1 MKSKLS
7 TKNLKNYATQLLT
20 NKAIYAAAIAML
32 ATNVD
37 AQKKPLDLTVFDEWQ
52 SIGMKELSNNGA
64 WVAYQ
69 VNAQESD
76 NTLNFFG
83 LKTDKSLNFP
93 RGEQSVFTAD
103 SKFAVFKIRPFYKD
117 LKLVRIK
124 KKKENEI
131 AKDSIGI
138 LNLSTNKVEKLAN
151 IKSFKTPKKGGSFL
165 AYLLEKEEL
174 KKEKKEDKA
183 DSTKTKEKAVKP
195 AASKDKKNAPLEL
208 VLRNLISGQKKSF
221 KNVMNYEFSENGKQL
236 IFSTKQEKKDSL
248 DKTKY
253 GVFLVNTATF
263 VEKQLV
269 DTIGEFKQFV
279 FDENATKVAFVGTT
293 DDEKKTSKTYNLYY
307 TAIPN
312 KQEIKKVEL
321 TGLKK
326 DWQVS
331 ENRQPKFSK
340 NSNLLYLGIAPKL
353 AEKDTTLI
361 AEDHAKVDVWSYKD
375 DFIQPQQLKNLER
388 EQKRAYL
395 AVIDLLNPSK
405 VNQLADLDLNRVD
418 MIAEGNS
425 EFALGV
431 SDNLYRSS
439 MSWDTTGRKDYYIIN
454 TKTGQR
460 ELLAKALIGNVEISP
475 NGKFAVYYNGETG
488 LWTSYNLFTKETKV
502 LNKKLKVKFYDEEN
516 DSPTVAREYGIAYF
530 TDNDDTVLIK
540 DRYDIWEFDLAGDH
554 RPENM
559 TNGFGRKNNI
569 TFDINKLNEDVKT
582 VNRNQSIFLGAFN
595 NANKQSG
602 VYQTIIEKAK
612 NPEQVVM
619 SDTWGAQNM
628 TKALNSNELIYTK
641 ESFQNSPDIYVSTN
655 FKDEKKISS
664 TNPQQKNYTW
674 GKGELVN
681 WKTYSG
687 KDATGVVYKPD
698 NFDPNKKYPVIVYFY
713 EKLSDNLNRYQAP
726 APTPSR
732 INHTYFVS
740 NDYIVFTPDIS
751 YTIGHPGKSAE
762 DYINSGVEALKKNT
776 WVNGKKIAI
785 QGQSW
790 GGYQVAHLITATN
803 MYAAA
808 WTGAPVVNMTSA
820 YGGIR
825 WGTGMSRQFQYEQ
838 TQSRIGKTLWE
849 APELYIENSP
859 LFNMPKVQTPVVIM
873 HNDEDGAVPWYQG
886 IEMFMALKRLEKPV
900 WMLNYNGDDHN
911 LLKRA
916 NKNDIQQRQ
925 VQFFDHYLKDK
936 PAPKWMTE
944 GVPAIKKGIDWGF
957 DYNEP
962 TK

>member
-7 TKNLKNYATQLLT
+7 TKILRNYATQLMT
-20 NKAIYAAAIAML
+20 KKAMYAAAIALL

-52 SIGMKELSNNGA
+52 SIGMKELSNNGS

-83 LKTDKSLNFP
+83 LKTDKNLSFH

-124 KKKENEI
+124 KKKEHEI

-138 LNLSTNKVEKLAN
+138 LNLATNQVEKLPN

-165 AYLLEKEEL
+165 AYLLEKEEAKND
-174 KKEKKEDKA
+174 KKDKS
-183 DSTKTKEKAVKP
+183 DSTKTKDKPSKP
-195 AASKDKKNAPLEL
+195 AGKDKKDTPLEL

-263 VEKQLV
+263 VQKQLV
-269 DTIGEFKQFV
+269 DTIGDFKQFA
-279 FDENATKVAFVGTT
+279 FDELANKVAFVGTS
-293 DDEKKTSKTYNLYY
+293 DEEKKENKTYYLYY
-307 TAIPN
+307 SATNNP
-312 KQEIKKVEL
+312 QQIKKSEL
-321 TGLKK
+321 LGLKK

-340 NSNLLYLGIAPKL
+340 DGNSLFIGLMPKL

-361 AEDHAKVDVWSYKD
+361 ADDYAKVDVWSYKD

-388 EQKRAYL
+388 EKKRSYL
-395 AVIDLLNPSK
+395 SVIDLSNPVK
-405 VNQLADLDLNRVD
+405 VTQLADLDMNQAEILN
-418 MIAEGNS
+418 EGNS
-425 EFALGV
+425 NFALGT
-431 SDNLYRSS
+431 SDNAYRLSS
-439 MSWDTTGRKDYYIIN
+439 NWDVTGRKDYYIIN

-460 ELLAKALIGNVEISP
+460 ELFAKALTGKVEMSP
-475 NGKFAVYYNGETG
+475 NGKFAVFYNAENG
-488 LWTSYNLFTKETKV
+488 LWSGYNIETKETKV

-516 DSPTVAREYGIAYF
+516 DSPTLAQEYGVAYF
-530 TDNDDTVLIK
+530 TDNDETVLIK
-540 DRYDIWEFDLAGDH
+540 DRYDIWEFDLAGNR

-559 TNGFGRKNNI
+559 TNGFGRKHNI
-569 TFDINKLNEDVKT
+569 TFDINQLNDDIKT
-582 VNRNQSIFLGAFN
+582 LNRDNLVYLGAFN
-595 NANKQSG
+595 NQNKQSG
-602 VYQTIIEKAK
+602 VYQTIISKAK
-612 NPEQVVM
+612 NPEEVVM
-619 SDTWGAQNM
+619 SNTWGAQKM
-628 TKALNSNELIYTK
+628 TKALNANEFIYTK
-641 ESFQNSPDIYVSTN
+641 ESFRNSPDVYVSTN
-655 FKDEKKISS
+655 FKDEKKISAI
-664 TNPQQKNYTW
+664 NPQQKDYLW
-674 GKGELVN
+674 GNGELVT

-687 KDATGVVYKPD
+687 KDATGVVYKPE
-698 NFDPNKKYPVIVYFY
+698 NFDPNKKYPMIVYFY

-776 WVNGKKIAI
+776 WVNGSKIAI

-859 LFNMPKVQTPVVIM
+859 LFNMPKVTTPVVIM

-886 IEMFMALKRLEKPV
+886 IEMFMALRRLGKPV

-911 LLKRA
+911 LIKRA

-944 GVPAIKKGIDWGF
+944 GVSAINKGIDWGF
-957 DYNEP
+957 ELESVND
-962 TK
+962 

>member
-7 TKNLKNYATQLLT
+7 TKILKNYATQLMT
-20 NKAIYAAAIAML
+20 KKAMYAAAIALL

-52 SIGMKELSNNGA
+52 SIGMKELSNNGS

-83 LKTDKSLNFP
+83 LKTDKNLSFH

-124 KKKENEI
+124 KKKEHEI

-138 LNLSTNKVEKLAN
+138 LNLATNQVEKLPN

-165 AYLLEKEEL
+165 AYLLEKEEAKND
-174 KKEKKEDKA
+174 KKDKS
-183 DSTKTKEKAVKP
+183 DSTKTKDKVAKP
-195 AASKDKKNAPLEL
+195 AGKDKKDTPLEL

-263 VEKQLV
+263 VQKQLV
-269 DTIGEFKQFV
+269 DTIGDFKQFA
-279 FDENATKVAFVGTT
+279 FDELANKVAFVGTS
-293 DDEKKTSKTYNLYY
+293 DEEKKENKTYYLYY
-307 TAIPN
+307 STTNNPQQIR
-312 KQEIKKVEL
+312 ISEL
-321 TGLKK
+321 LGLKK

-340 NSNLLYLGIAPKL
+340 DGNSLFIGLMPKL

-361 AEDHAKVDVWSYKD
+361 ADDHAKVDVWSYKD

-388 EQKRAYL
+388 EKKRSYL
-395 AVIDLLNPSK
+395 SVIDLSNPVK
-405 VNQLADLDLNRVD
+405 VTQLADLDMNQVEILN
-418 MIAEGNS
+418 EGNS
-425 EFALGV
+425 NFALGT
-431 SDNLYRSS
+431 SDNAYRLSLN
-439 MSWDTTGRKDYYIIN
+439 WDVTGRKDYYIIN
-454 TKTGQR
+454 TKTGER
-460 ELLAKALIGNVEISP
+460 ELFAKALAGKVEMSP
-475 NGKFAVYYNGETG
+475 NGKFAVFYNAENG
-488 LWTSYNLFTKETKV
+488 LWSSYNIETKETKV

-516 DSPTVAREYGIAYF
+516 DSPTLAQEYGVAYF
-530 TDNDDTVLIK
+530 TDNDETVLIK
-540 DRYDIWEFDLAGDH
+540 DRYDIWEFDLVGNR

-559 TNGFGRKNNI
+559 TNGFGRKHNI
-569 TFDINKLNEDVKT
+569 TFDINQLNDDIKT
-582 VNRNQSIFLGAFN
+582 LNRDNLVYLGAFN
-595 NANKQSG
+595 NQNKQSG
-602 VYQTIIEKAK
+602 VYQTIISKAK
-612 NPEQVVM
+612 NPEEVVM
-619 SDTWGAQNM
+619 SNTWGAQKM
-628 TKALNSNELIYTK
+628 TKALNANEFIYTK
-641 ESFQNSPDIYVSTN
+641 ESFRNSPDVYVSTN
-655 FKDEKKISS
+655 FKDEKKISAI
-664 TNPQQKNYTW
+664 NPQQKDYLW
-674 GKGELVN
+674 GNGELVT

-687 KDATGVVYKPD
+687 KDATGVVYKPE
-698 NFDPNKKYPVIVYFY
+698 NFDPNKKYPMIVYFY

-776 WVNGKKIAI
+776 WVNGSKIAI

-859 LFNMPKVQTPVVIM
+859 LFNMPKVTTPVVIM

-886 IEMFMALKRLEKPV
+886 IEMFMALRRLGKPV

-911 LLKRA
+911 LIKRA

-944 GVPAIKKGIDWGF
+944 GVPAINKGIDWGF
-957 DYNEP
+957 DLE
-962 TK
+962 K

>member
-7 TKNLKNYATQLLT
+7 TKILKNYATQLMT
-20 NKAIYAAAIAML
+20 KKAMYAAAIALL

-52 SIGMKELSNNGA
+52 SIGMKELSNNGS

-83 LKTDKSLNFP
+83 LKTDKNLSFH

-124 KKKENEI
+124 KKKEHEI

-138 LNLSTNKVEKLAN
+138 LNLATNQVEKLPN

-165 AYLLEKEEL
+165 AYLLEKEETKND
-174 KKEKKEDKA
+174 KKDKS
-183 DSTKTKEKAVKP
+183 DSTKTKDKPSKP
-195 AASKDKKNAPLEL
+195 AGKDKKDTPLEL

-263 VEKQLV
+263 VQKQLV
-269 DTIGEFKQFV
+269 DTIGDFKQFA
-279 FDENATKVAFVGTT
+279 FDELANKVAFVGTS
-293 DDEKKTSKTYNLYY
+293 DEEKKENKTYYLYY
-307 TAIPN
+307 STTNNPQQIR
-312 KQEIKKVEL
+312 ISEL
-321 TGLKK
+321 LGLKK

-340 NSNLLYLGIAPKL
+340 DGNSLFIGLMPKL

-361 AEDHAKVDVWSYKD
+361 ADDYAKVDIWSYKD

-388 EQKRAYL
+388 EKKRSYL
-395 AVIDLLNPSK
+395 SVIDLSNPLKVTQLTDFDMNQVEILN
-405 VNQLADLDLNRVD
+405 
-418 MIAEGNS
+418 EGNS
-425 EFALGV
+425 NFALGT
-431 SDNLYRSS
+431 SDNAYRLSLN
-439 MSWDTTGRKDYYIIN
+439 WDVTGRKDYYIIN
-454 TKTGQR
+454 TKTGER
-460 ELLAKALIGNVEISP
+460 ELFAKALAGKVEMSP
-475 NGKFAVYYNGETG
+475 NGKFAVFYNAENG
-488 LWTSYNLFTKETKV
+488 LWSSYNIETKETKV

-516 DSPTVAREYGIAYF
+516 DSPTLAQEYGVAYF
-530 TDNDDTVLIK
+530 TDNDETVLIK
-540 DRYDIWEFDLAGDH
+540 DRYDIWEFDLVGNR

-559 TNGFGRKNNI
+559 TNGFGRKHNI
-569 TFDINKLNEDVKT
+569 TFDINQLNDDIKT
-582 VNRNQSIFLGAFN
+582 INRDNLVYLGAFN
-595 NANKQSG
+595 NQNKQSG
-602 VYQTIIEKAK
+602 VYQTIISKAK
-612 NPEQVVM
+612 NPEEVVM
-619 SDTWGAQNM
+619 SNTWGTQKM
-628 TKALNSNELIYTK
+628 KKALNANEFIYTK
-641 ESFQNSPDIYVSTN
+641 ESFRNSPDVYVSTN
-655 FKDEKKISS
+655 FKDEKKISAI
-664 TNPQQKNYTW
+664 NPQQKDYLW
-674 GKGELVN
+674 GNGELVT

-687 KDATGVVYKPD
+687 KDATGVVYKPE
-698 NFDPNKKYPVIVYFY
+698 NFDPNKKYPMIVYFY

-776 WVNGKKIAI
+776 WVNGSKIAI

-859 LFNMPKVQTPVVIM
+859 LFNMPKVTTPVVIM

-886 IEMFMALKRLEKPV
+886 IEMFMALRRLGKPV

-911 LLKRA
+911 LIKRA

-944 GVPAIKKGIDWGF
+944 GVPAINKGIDWGF
-957 DYNEP
+957 DLE
-962 TK
+962 K

>member
-7 TKNLKNYATQLLT
+7 TKIFKNYATQLMT
-20 NKAIYAAAIAML
+20 KKAMYAAAIALL

-52 SIGMKELSNNGA
+52 SIGMKELSNNGS

-83 LKTDKSLNFP
+83 LKTDKNLSFH

-124 KKKENEI
+124 KKKEHEI

-138 LNLSTNKVEKLAN
+138 LNLATNQVEKLPN
-151 IKSFKTPKKGGSFL
+151 IKSFKTPKKGGSLL
-165 AYLLEKEEL
+165 AYLLEKEETKND
-174 KKEKKEDKA
+174 KKDKS
-183 DSTKTKEKAVKP
+183 DSTKTKDKVAKS
-195 AASKDKKNAPLEL
+195 AGKDKKDTPLEL
-208 VLRNLISGQKKSF
+208 VLRNLISGQRKSF

-263 VEKQLV
+263 VQKQLV
-269 DTIGEFKQFV
+269 DTIGDFKQFA
-279 FDENATKVAFVGTT
+279 FDELANKVAFVGTS
-293 DDEKKTSKTYNLYY
+293 DEEKKENKTYYLYY
-307 TAIPN
+307 STTNNPQQIR
-312 KQEIKKVEL
+312 KSEL
-321 TGLKK
+321 LGLKK

-340 NSNLLYLGIAPKL
+340 DGNSLFIGLMPKL

-361 AEDHAKVDVWSYKD
+361 ADDYAKVDIWSYKD

-388 EQKRAYL
+388 EKKRSYL
-395 AVIDLLNPSK
+395 SVIDLSNPLKVTQLTDFDMNQVEILN
-405 VNQLADLDLNRVD
+405 
-418 MIAEGNS
+418 EGNS
-425 EFALGV
+425 NFALGT
-431 SDNLYRSS
+431 SDNAYRLSS
-439 MSWDTTGRKDYYIIN
+439 NWDVTGRKDYYIIN

-460 ELLAKALIGNVEISP
+460 ELFAKSLAGKVEMSP
-475 NGKFAVYYNGETG
+475 NGKFAVFYNAENG
-488 LWTSYNLFTKETKV
+488 LWSSYNIETKETKV

-516 DSPTVAREYGIAYF
+516 DSPTLAQEYGVAYF
-530 TDNDDTVLIK
+530 TDNDETVLIK
-540 DRYDIWEFDLAGDH
+540 DRYDIWEFDLAGNR

-559 TNGFGRKNNI
+559 TNGFGRKHNI
-569 TFDINKLNEDVKT
+569 TFDINQLNDDIKT
-582 VNRNQSIFLGAFN
+582 INRDNLVYLGAFN
-595 NANKQSG
+595 NQNKQSG
-602 VYQTIIEKAK
+602 VYQTIISKAK
-612 NPEQVVM
+612 NPEEVVM
-619 SDTWGAQNM
+619 SNTWGIQKM
-628 TKALNSNELIYTK
+628 TKALNANEFIYTK
-641 ESFQNSPDIYVSTN
+641 ESFQNSPDVYVSTN
-655 FKDEKKISS
+655 FKDEKKISAI
-664 TNPQQKNYTW
+664 NPQQKDYFW
-674 GKGELVN
+674 GNGELVT

-687 KDATGVVYKPD
+687 KDATGVVYKPE
-698 NFDPNKKYPVIVYFY
+698 NFDPNKKYPMIVYFY

-776 WVNGKKIAI
+776 WVNGSKIAI

-859 LFNMPKVQTPVVIM
+859 LFNMPKVTTPVVIM

-886 IEMFMALKRLEKPV
+886 IEMFMALRRLGKPV

-911 LLKRA
+911 LIKRA

-944 GVPAIKKGIDWGF
+944 GVPAINKGIDWGF
-957 DYNEP
+957 DLE
-962 TK
+962 K

>member
-7 TKNLKNYATQLLT
+7 TKILKNYATQLMT
-20 NKAIYAAAIAML
+20 KKAMYAAAIALL

-52 SIGMKELSNNGA
+52 SIGMKELSNNGS

-83 LKTDKSLNFP
+83 LKTDKNLSFH

-124 KKKENEI
+124 KKKEHEI

-138 LNLSTNKVEKLAN
+138 LNLATNQVEKLPN

-165 AYLLEKEEL
+165 AYLLEKEEAKND
-174 KKEKKEDKA
+174 KKDKS
-183 DSTKTKEKAVKP
+183 DSTKTKDKPSKP
-195 AASKDKKNAPLEL
+195 AGKDKKDTPLEL

-263 VEKQLV
+263 VQKQLV
-269 DTIGEFKQFV
+269 DTIGDFKQFA
-279 FDENATKVAFVGTT
+279 FDELANKVAFVGTS
-293 DDEKKTSKTYNLYY
+293 DEEKKENKTYYLYY
-307 TAIPN
+307 SATNNP
-312 KQEIKKVEL
+312 QQIKKSEL
-321 TGLKK
+321 LGLKK

-340 NSNLLYLGIAPKL
+340 DGNSLFIGLMPKL

-361 AEDHAKVDVWSYKD
+361 ADDYAKVDVWSYKD

-388 EQKRAYL
+388 EKKRSYL
-395 AVIDLLNPSK
+395 SVIDLSNPVK
-405 VNQLADLDLNRVD
+405 VTQLADLDMNQAEILN
-418 MIAEGNS
+418 EGNS
-425 EFALGV
+425 NFALGT
-431 SDNLYRSS
+431 SDNAYRLSS
-439 MSWDTTGRKDYYIIN
+439 NWDVTGRKDYYIIN

-460 ELLAKALIGNVEISP
+460 ELFAKALAGKVEMSP
-475 NGKFAVYYNGETG
+475 NGKFAVFYNAENG
-488 LWTSYNLFTKETKV
+488 LWSSYNIETKETKV

-516 DSPTVAREYGIAYF
+516 DSPTLAQEYGVAYF
-530 TDNDDTVLIK
+530 TDNDETVLIK
-540 DRYDIWEFDLAGDH
+540 DRYDIWEFDLAGNR

-559 TNGFGRKNNI
+559 TNGFGRKHNI
-569 TFDINKLNEDVKT
+569 TFDINQLNDDIKT
-582 VNRNQSIFLGAFN
+582 LNRDNLVYLGAFN
-595 NANKQSG
+595 NQNKQSG
-602 VYQTIIEKAK
+602 VYQTIISKAK
-612 NPEQVVM
+612 NPEEVVM
-619 SDTWGAQNM
+619 SNTWGAQKM
-628 TKALNSNELIYTK
+628 TKALNANEFIYTK
-641 ESFQNSPDIYVSTN
+641 ESFRNSPDVYVSTN
-655 FKDEKKISS
+655 FKDEKKISAI
-664 TNPQQKNYTW
+664 NPQQKDYLW
-674 GKGELVN
+674 GNGELVT

-687 KDATGVVYKPD
+687 KDATGVVYKPE
-698 NFDPNKKYPVIVYFY
+698 NFDPNKKYPMIVYFY

-776 WVNGKKIAI
+776 WVNGSKIAI

-859 LFNMPKVQTPVVIM
+859 LFNMPKVTTPVVIM

-886 IEMFMALKRLEKPV
+886 IEMFMALRRLQKPV

-911 LLKRA
+911 LIKRA

-944 GVPAIKKGIDWGF
+944 GVPAISKGVDWGF
-957 DYNEP
+957 DLE
-962 TK
+962 K

>member
-7 TKNLKNYATQLLT
+7 TKILKNYATQLMT
-20 NKAIYAAAIAML
+20 KKAMYAAAIALL

-52 SIGMKELSNNGA
+52 SIGMKELSNNGS

-83 LKTDKSLNFP
+83 LKTDKNLSFH

-124 KKKENEI
+124 KKKEHEI

-138 LNLSTNKVEKLAN
+138 LNLATNQVEKLPN

-165 AYLLEKEEL
+165 AYLLEKEEAKND
-174 KKEKKEDKA
+174 KKDKS
-183 DSTKTKEKAVKP
+183 DSTKTKDKPSKP
-195 AASKDKKNAPLEL
+195 AGKDKKDTPLEL

-263 VEKQLV
+263 VQKQLV
-269 DTIGEFKQFV
+269 DTIGDFKQFA
-279 FDENATKVAFVGTT
+279 FDELANKVAFVGTS
-293 DDEKKTSKTYNLYY
+293 DEEKKENKTYYLYY
-307 TAIPN
+307 STTNNPQQIR
-312 KQEIKKVEL
+312 ISEL
-321 TGLKK
+321 LGLKK

-340 NSNLLYLGIAPKL
+340 DGNSLFIGLMPKL

-361 AEDHAKVDVWSYKD
+361 ADDHAKVDVWSYKD

-388 EQKRAYL
+388 EKKRSYL
-395 AVIDLLNPSK
+395 SVIDLSNPVK
-405 VNQLADLDLNRVD
+405 VTQLADLDMNQVEILN
-418 MIAEGNS
+418 EGNS
-425 EFALGV
+425 NFALGT
-431 SDNLYRSS
+431 SDNAYRLSLN
-439 MSWDTTGRKDYYIIN
+439 WDVTGRKDYYIIN
-454 TKTGQR
+454 TKTGER
-460 ELLAKALIGNVEISP
+460 ELFAKALAGKVEMSP
-475 NGKFAVYYNGETG
+475 NGKFAVFYNAENG
-488 LWTSYNLFTKETKV
+488 LWSSYNIETKETKV

-516 DSPTVAREYGIAYF
+516 DSPTLAQEYGVAYF
-530 TDNDDTVLIK
+530 TDNDETVLIK
-540 DRYDIWEFDLAGDH
+540 DRYDIWEFDLVGKR

-559 TNGFGRKNNI
+559 TNGFGRKHNI
-569 TFDINKLNEDVKT
+569 TFDINQLNDDIKT
-582 VNRNQSIFLGAFN
+582 INRDNLVYLGAFN
-595 NANKQSG
+595 NQNKQSG
-602 VYQTIIEKAK
+602 VYQTIISKAK
-612 NPEQVVM
+612 NPEEVVM
-619 SDTWGAQNM
+619 SNTWGTQKM
-628 TKALNSNELIYTK
+628 KKALNANEFIYTK
-641 ESFQNSPDIYVSTN
+641 ESFRNSPDVYVSTN
-655 FKDEKKISS
+655 FKDEKKISAI
-664 TNPQQKNYTW
+664 NPQQKDYLW
-674 GKGELVN
+674 GNGELVT

-687 KDATGVVYKPD
+687 KDATGVVYKPE
-698 NFDPNKKYPVIVYFY
+698 NFDPNKKYPMIVYFY

-776 WVNGKKIAI
+776 WVNGSKIAI

-859 LFNMPKVQTPVVIM
+859 LFNMPKVTTPVVIM

-886 IEMFMALKRLEKPV
+886 IEMFMALRRLGKPV

-911 LLKRA
+911 LIKRA

-944 GVPAIKKGIDWGF
+944 GVPAINKGIDWGF
-957 DYNEP
+957 DLE
-962 TK
+962 K

>member
-7 TKNLKNYATQLLT
+7 TKILKNYATQLMT
-20 NKAIYAAAIAML
+20 KKAMYAAAIALL

-52 SIGMKELSNNGA
+52 SIGMKELSNNGS

-76 NTLNFFG
+76 NTLTFFG
-83 LKTDKSLNFP
+83 LKTDKNLSFH

-124 KKKENEI
+124 KKKEYEI

-138 LNLSTNKVEKLAN
+138 LNLATNQVEKLPN

-165 AYLLEKEEL
+165 AYLLEKEEAKND
-174 KKEKKEDKA
+174 KKDKS
-183 DSTKTKEKAVKP
+183 DSTKTKDKVAKP
-195 AASKDKKNAPLEL
+195 AGKDKKDTPLEL

-263 VEKQLV
+263 AQKQLV
-269 DTIGEFKQFV
+269 DTIGDFKQFA
-279 FDENATKVAFVGTT
+279 FDELANKVAFVGTS
-293 DDEKKTSKTYNLYY
+293 DDEKKENKTYYLYY
-307 TAIPN
+307 SATNNP
-312 KQEIKKVEL
+312 QQIKKSEL
-321 TGLKK
+321 LGLKK

-340 NSNLLYLGIAPKL
+340 DGNSLFIGLMPKL

-361 AEDHAKVDVWSYKD
+361 ADDYAKVDVWSYKD

-388 EQKRAYL
+388 EKKRSYL
-395 AVIDLLNPSK
+395 SVIDLSNPVK
-405 VNQLADLDLNRVD
+405 VTQLADLDMNQVEILN
-418 MIAEGNS
+418 EGNS
-425 EFALGV
+425 NFALGT
-431 SDNLYRSS
+431 SDNAYRLSS
-439 MSWDTTGRKDYYIIN
+439 NWDVTGRKDYYIIN

-460 ELLAKALIGNVEISP
+460 ELFAKALTGKVEMSP
-475 NGKFAVYYNGETG
+475 NGKFAVFYNAENG
-488 LWTSYNLFTKETKV
+488 LWSGYNIETKETKV

-516 DSPTVAREYGIAYF
+516 DSPTLAQEYGVAYF
-530 TDNDDTVLIK
+530 TDNDETVLIK
-540 DRYDIWEFDLAGDH
+540 DRYDIWEFDLVGNR

-559 TNGFGRKNNI
+559 TNGFGRKHNI
-569 TFDINKLNEDVKT
+569 TFDINQLNDDIKT
-582 VNRNQSIFLGAFN
+582 LNRDNLVYLGAFN
-595 NANKQSG
+595 NQNKQSG
-602 VYQTIIEKAK
+602 VYQTIISKAK
-612 NPEQVVM
+612 NPEEVVM
-619 SDTWGAQNM
+619 SNTWGTQKM
-628 TKALNSNELIYTK
+628 TKALNANEFIYTK
-641 ESFQNSPDIYVSTN
+641 ESFQNSPDVYVSTN
-655 FKDEKKISS
+655 FKDEKKISAI
-664 TNPQQKNYTW
+664 NPQQKDYLW
-674 GKGELVN
+674 GNGELVT

-687 KDATGVVYKPD
+687 KDATGVVYKPE
-698 NFDPNKKYPVIVYFY
+698 NFDPNKKYPMIVYFY

-776 WVNGKKIAI
+776 WVNGSKIAI

-859 LFNMPKVQTPVVIM
+859 LFNMPKVKTPVVIM

-886 IEMFMALKRLEKPV
+886 IEMFMALRRLQKPV

-911 LLKRA
+911 LIKRA

-944 GVPAIKKGIDWGF
+944 GVPAINKGIDWGF
-957 DYNEP
+957 DLE
-962 TK
+962 K

>member
-1 MKSKLS
+1 
-7 TKNLKNYATQLLT
+7 
-20 NKAIYAAAIAML
+20 
-32 ATNVD
+32 
-37 AQKKPLDLTVFDEWQ
+37 
-52 SIGMKELSNNGA
+52 
-64 WVAYQ
+64 
-69 VNAQESD
+69 
-76 NTLNFFG
+76 
-83 LKTDKSLNFP
+83 
-93 RGEQSVFTAD
+93 
-103 SKFAVFKIRPFYKD
+103 
-117 LKLVRIK
+117 
-124 KKKENEI
+124 
-131 AKDSIGI
+131 
-138 LNLSTNKVEKLAN
+138 
-151 IKSFKTPKKGGSFL
+151 
-165 AYLLEKEEL
+165 
-174 KKEKKEDKA
+174 
-183 DSTKTKEKAVKP
+183 
-195 AASKDKKNAPLEL
+195 
-208 VLRNLISGQKKSF
+208 
-221 KNVMNYEFSENGKQL
+221 
-236 IFSTKQEKKDSL
+236 
-248 DKTKY
+248 
-253 GVFLVNTATF
+253 
-263 VEKQLV
+263 
-269 DTIGEFKQFV
+269 
-279 FDENATKVAFVGTT
+279 
-293 DDEKKTSKTYNLYY
+293 
-307 TAIPN
+307 
-312 KQEIKKVEL
+312 
-321 TGLKK
+321 
-326 DWQVS
+326 
-331 ENRQPKFSK
+331 
-340 NSNLLYLGIAPKL
+340 
-353 AEKDTTLI
+353 
-361 AEDHAKVDVWSYKD
+361 
-375 DFIQPQQLKNLER
+375 
-388 EQKRAYL
+388 
-395 AVIDLLNPSK
+395 
-405 VNQLADLDLNRVD
+405 
-418 MIAEGNS
+418 
-425 EFALGV
+425 
-431 SDNLYRSS
+431 
-439 MSWDTTGRKDYYIIN
+439 
-454 TKTGQR
+454 
-460 ELLAKALIGNVEISP
+460 
-475 NGKFAVYYNGETG
+475 
-488 LWTSYNLFTKETKV
+488 
-502 LNKKLKVKFYDEEN
+502 
-516 DSPTVAREYGIAYF
+516 
-530 TDNDDTVLIK
+530 
-540 DRYDIWEFDLAGDH
+540 
-554 RPENM
+554 M

-740 NDYIVFTPDIS
+740 NEYIVFTPDIS

>member
-1 MKSKLS
+1 M
-7 TKNLKNYATQLLT
+7 TK
-20 NKAIYAAAIAML
+20 KAMYAAAIALL

-52 SIGMKELSNNGA
+52 SIGMKELSNNGS

-83 LKTDKSLNFP
+83 LKTDKNLSFH

-124 KKKENEI
+124 KKKEHEI

-138 LNLSTNKVEKLAN
+138 LNLATNQVEKLPN
-151 IKSFKTPKKGGSFL
+151 IKSFKTPKKGGSLL
-165 AYLLEKEEL
+165 AYLLEKEEAKND
-174 KKEKKEDKA
+174 KKDKS
-183 DSTKTKEKAVKP
+183 DSTKKKDKVAKP
-195 AASKDKKNAPLEL
+195 AGKDKKDTPLEL

-253 GVFLVNTATF
+253 GVFLVNTTTF
-263 VEKQLV
+263 AQKQLV
-269 DTIGEFKQFV
+269 DTIGDFKQFA
-279 FDENATKVAFVGTT
+279 FDELANKVAFVGTS
-293 DDEKKTSKTYNLYY
+293 DEEKKENKTYYLYY
-307 TAIPN
+307 SATNNP
-312 KQEIKKVEL
+312 QQIKKSEL
-321 TGLKK
+321 LGLKK

-340 NSNLLYLGIAPKL
+340 DGNSLFIGLMPKL

-361 AEDHAKVDVWSYKD
+361 ADDYAKVDVWSYKD

-388 EQKRAYL
+388 EKKRSYL
-395 AVIDLLNPSK
+395 SVIDLSNPVK
-405 VNQLADLDLNRVD
+405 VTQLADLDMNQVEILN
-418 MIAEGNS
+418 EGNS
-425 EFALGV
+425 NFALGT
-431 SDNLYRSS
+431 SDNAYRLSS
-439 MSWDTTGRKDYYIIN
+439 NWDVTGRKDYYIIN

-460 ELLAKALIGNVEISP
+460 ELFAKALTGKVEMSP
-475 NGKFAVYYNGETG
+475 NGKFAVFYNAENG
-488 LWTSYNLFTKETKV
+488 LWSSYNIEKKETKV

-516 DSPTVAREYGIAYF
+516 DSPTLAQEYGIAYF
-530 TDNDDTVLIK
+530 TDNDETVLIK
-540 DRYDIWEFDLAGDH
+540 DRYDIWEFDLVGNR

-559 TNGFGRKNNI
+559 TNGFGRKHNI
-569 TFDINKLNEDVKT
+569 TFDINQLNDDIKT
-582 VNRNQSIFLGAFN
+582 LNRDNLVYLGAFN
-595 NANKQSG
+595 NQNKQSG
-602 VYQTIIEKAK
+602 VYQTIISKAK
-612 NPEQVVM
+612 NPEEVVM
-619 SDTWGAQNM
+619 SNTWGTQKM
-628 TKALNSNELIYTK
+628 TKALNANEFIYTK
-641 ESFQNSPDIYVSTN
+641 ESFQNSPDVYVSTN
-655 FKDEKKISS
+655 FKDEKKISAI
-664 TNPQQKNYTW
+664 NPQQKDYLW
-674 GKGELVN
+674 GNGELVT

-687 KDATGVVYKPD
+687 KDATGVVYKPE
-698 NFDPNKKYPVIVYFY
+698 NFDPNKKYPMIVYFY

-776 WVNGKKIAI
+776 WVNGSKIAI

-790 GGYQVAHLITATN
+790 GGYQVAHLITTTN

-859 LFNMPKVQTPVVIM
+859 LFNMPKVTTPVVIM

-886 IEMFMALKRLEKPV
+886 IEMFMALRRLQKPV

-911 LLKRA
+911 LIKRA

-944 GVPAIKKGIDWGF
+944 GVPAINKGIDWGF
-957 DYNEP
+957 DLE
-962 TK
+962 K

>member
-7 TKNLKNYATQLLT
+7 TKIFKNYATQLMT
-20 NKAIYAAAIAML
+20 KKAMYAAAIALL

-52 SIGMKELSNNGA
+52 SIGMKELSNNGS

-83 LKTDKSLNFP
+83 LKTDKNLSFH
-93 RGEQSVFTAD
+93 RGEQSVFTPD

-124 KKKENEI
+124 KKKEHEI

-138 LNLSTNKVEKLAN
+138 LNLATNQVEKLPN
-151 IKSFKTPKKGGSFL
+151 IKSFKTPKKGGSLL
-165 AYLLEKEEL
+165 AYLLEKEEAKND
-174 KKEKKEDKA
+174 KKDKS
-183 DSTKTKEKAVKP
+183 DSTKTKDKVAKP
-195 AASKDKKNAPLEL
+195 AGKDKKDTPLEL

-253 GVFLVNTATF
+253 GVFLVNTVTF
-263 VEKQLV
+263 AQKQLV
-269 DTIGEFKQFV
+269 DTIGDFKQFA
-279 FDENATKVAFVGTT
+279 FDELANKVAFVGTS
-293 DDEKKTSKTYNLYY
+293 DEEKKENKTYYLYY
-307 TAIPN
+307 SATNNP
-312 KQEIKKVEL
+312 QQIKKSEL
-321 TGLKK
+321 LGLKK

-340 NSNLLYLGIAPKL
+340 DGNSLFIGLMPKL
-353 AEKDTTLI
+353 ADKDTTLI
-361 AEDHAKVDVWSYKD
+361 ADDYAKVDVWSYKD

-388 EQKRAYL
+388 EKKRSYL
-395 AVIDLLNPSK
+395 SVIDLSNPAK
-405 VNQLADLDLNRVD
+405 VTQLADLDMNQVEILN
-418 MIAEGNS
+418 EGNS
-425 EFALGV
+425 NFALGT
-431 SDNLYRSS
+431 SDNAYRLSS
-439 MSWDTTGRKDYYIIN
+439 NWDVTGRKDYYIIN

-460 ELLAKALIGNVEISP
+460 ELFAKALAGKVEMSP
-475 NGKFAVYYNGETG
+475 NGKFAVFYNAENG
-488 LWTSYNLFTKETKV
+488 LWSSYNIETKETKV

-516 DSPTVAREYGIAYF
+516 DSPTLAQEYGVAYF
-530 TDNDDTVLIK
+530 TDNDETVLIK
-540 DRYDIWEFDLAGDH
+540 DRYDIWEFDLVGNR

-559 TNGFGRKNNI
+559 TNGFGRKHNI
-569 TFDINKLNEDVKT
+569 TFDINQLNDDIKT
-582 VNRNQSIFLGAFN
+582 LNRDNLVYLGAFN
-595 NANKQSG
+595 NQNKQSG
-602 VYQTIIEKAK
+602 VYQTIISKAK
-612 NPEQVVM
+612 NPEEVVM
-619 SDTWGAQNM
+619 SNTWGTQKM
-628 TKALNSNELIYTK
+628 TKALNANEFIYTK
-641 ESFQNSPDIYVSTN
+641 ESFRNSPDVYVSTN
-655 FKDEKKISS
+655 FKDEKKISAI
-664 TNPQQKNYTW
+664 NPQQKDYLW
-674 GKGELVN
+674 GNGELVK

-687 KDATGVVYKPD
+687 KDATGVLYKPE
-698 NFDPNKKYPVIVYFY
+698 NFDPNKKYPMIVYFY

-776 WVNGKKIAI
+776 WVNGSKIAI

-859 LFNMPKVQTPVVIM
+859 LFNMPKVTTPVVIM

-886 IEMFMALKRLEKPV
+886 IEMFMALRRLQKPV

-911 LLKRA
+911 LIKRA

-944 GVPAIKKGIDWGF
+944 GVPAINKGIDWGF
-957 DYNEP
+957 DLE
-962 TK
+962 K

>member
-7 TKNLKNYATQLLT
+7 TKIFRNYATQLMT
-20 NKAIYAAAIAML
+20 KKAMYAAAIALL

-52 SIGMKELSNNGA
+52 SIGMKELSNNGS

-83 LKTDKSLNFP
+83 LKTDKNLSFH
-93 RGEQSVFTAD
+93 RGEQSVFTPD

-124 KKKENEI
+124 KKKEHEI

-138 LNLSTNKVEKLAN
+138 LNLATNQVEKLPN
-151 IKSFKTPKKGGSFL
+151 IKSFKTPKKGGSLL
-165 AYLLEKEEL
+165 AYLLEKEEAKND
-174 KKEKKEDKA
+174 KKDKS
-183 DSTKTKEKAVKP
+183 DSTKTKDKVAKP
-195 AASKDKKNAPLEL
+195 AGKDKKDTPLEL

-263 VEKQLV
+263 VQKQLV
-269 DTIGEFKQFV
+269 DTIGDFKQFA
-279 FDENATKVAFVGTT
+279 FDELANKVAFVGTS
-293 DDEKKTSKTYNLYY
+293 DEEKKENKTYYLYY
-307 TAIPN
+307 SATNNP
-312 KQEIKKVEL
+312 QQIKKSEL
-321 TGLKK
+321 LGLKK

-340 NSNLLYLGIAPKL
+340 DGNSLFIGLMPKL

-361 AEDHAKVDVWSYKD
+361 ADDYAKVDVWSYKD

-388 EQKRAYL
+388 EKKRSYL
-395 AVIDLLNPSK
+395 SVIDLSNPVK
-405 VNQLADLDLNRVD
+405 VTQLADLDMNQVEILN
-418 MIAEGNS
+418 EGNS
-425 EFALGV
+425 NFALGT
-431 SDNLYRSS
+431 SDNAYRLSS
-439 MSWDTTGRKDYYIIN
+439 NWDVTGRKDYYIIN

-460 ELLAKALIGNVEISP
+460 ELFAKALAGRVEMSP
-475 NGKFAVYYNGETG
+475 NGKFAVFYNAENG
-488 LWTSYNLFTKETKV
+488 LWSSYNIETKETKV
-502 LNKKLKVKFYDEEN
+502 LNKKLKEKFYDEEN
-516 DSPTVAREYGIAYF
+516 DSPTLAQEYGVAYF
-530 TDNDDTVLIK
+530 TDNDETVLIK
-540 DRYDIWEFDLAGDH
+540 DRYDIWEFDLVGNR

-559 TNGFGRKNNI
+559 TNGFGRKHNI
-569 TFDINKLNEDVKT
+569 TFDINQLNDDIKT
-582 VNRNQSIFLGAFN
+582 LNRDNLVYLGAFN
-595 NANKQSG
+595 NQNKQSG
-602 VYQTIIEKAK
+602 VYQTIISKAK
-612 NPEQVVM
+612 NPEEVVM
-619 SDTWGAQNM
+619 SNTWGAQKM
-628 TKALNSNELIYTK
+628 TKALNANEFIYTK
-641 ESFQNSPDIYVSTN
+641 ESFRNSPDVYVSTN
-655 FKDEKKISS
+655 FKDEKKISAI
-664 TNPQQKNYTW
+664 NPQQKDYLW
-674 GKGELVN
+674 GNGELVT

-687 KDATGVVYKPD
+687 KDATGVVYKPE
-698 NFDPNKKYPVIVYFY
+698 NFDPNKKYPMIVYFY

-776 WVNGKKIAI
+776 WVNGSKIAI

-859 LFNMPKVQTPVVIM
+859 LFNMPKVTTPVVIM

-886 IEMFMALKRLEKPV
+886 IEMFMALRRLGKPV

-911 LLKRA
+911 LIKRA

-944 GVPAIKKGIDWGF
+944 GVPAISKGVDWGF
-957 DYNEP
+957 DLE
-962 TK
+962 K

>member
-7 TKNLKNYATQLLT
+7 TKILKNYATQLMT
-20 NKAIYAAAIAML
+20 KKAMYAAAIALL

-52 SIGMKELSNNGA
+52 SIGMKELSNNGS

-76 NTLNFFG
+76 NTLTFFG
-83 LKTDKSLNFP
+83 LKTDKNLSFH

-124 KKKENEI
+124 KKKEYEI

-138 LNLSTNKVEKLAN
+138 LNLATNQVEKLPN

-165 AYLLEKEEL
+165 AYLLEKEEAKND
-174 KKEKKEDKA
+174 KKDKS
-183 DSTKTKEKAVKP
+183 DSTKTKDKVAKP
-195 AASKDKKNAPLEL
+195 AGKDKKDTPLEL

-263 VEKQLV
+263 AQKQLV
-269 DTIGEFKQFV
+269 DTIGDFKQFA
-279 FDENATKVAFVGTT
+279 FDELANKVAFVGTS
-293 DDEKKTSKTYNLYY
+293 DDEKKENKTYYLYY
-307 TAIPN
+307 SATNNP
-312 KQEIKKVEL
+312 QQIKKSEL
-321 TGLKK
+321 LGLKK

-340 NSNLLYLGIAPKL
+340 DGNSLFIGLMPKL

-361 AEDHAKVDVWSYKD
+361 ADDYAKVDVWSYKD

-388 EQKRAYL
+388 EKKRSYL
-395 AVIDLLNPSK
+395 SVIDLSNPVK
-405 VNQLADLDLNRVD
+405 VTQLADLDMNQVEILN
-418 MIAEGNS
+418 EGNS
-425 EFALGV
+425 NFALGT
-431 SDNLYRSS
+431 SDNAYRLSS
-439 MSWDTTGRKDYYIIN
+439 NWDVTGRKDYYIIN

-460 ELLAKALIGNVEISP
+460 ELFAKALTGKVEMSP
-475 NGKFAVYYNGETG
+475 NGKFAVFYNAENG
-488 LWTSYNLFTKETKV
+488 LWSGYNIETKETKV

-516 DSPTVAREYGIAYF
+516 DSPTLAQEYGVAYF
-530 TDNDDTVLIK
+530 TDNDETVLIK
-540 DRYDIWEFDLAGDH
+540 DRYDIWEFDLVGNR

-559 TNGFGRKNNI
+559 TNGFGRKHNI
-569 TFDINKLNEDVKT
+569 TFDINQLNDDIKT
-582 VNRNQSIFLGAFN
+582 INRDNLVYLGAFN
-595 NANKQSG
+595 NQNKQSG
-602 VYQTIIEKAK
+602 IYQTIISKAK
-612 NPEQVVM
+612 NPEEVVM
-619 SDTWGAQNM
+619 SNTWGTQKM
-628 TKALNSNELIYTK
+628 TKALNANEFIYTK
-641 ESFQNSPDIYVSTN
+641 ESFRNSPDVYVSTN
-655 FKDEKKISS
+655 FKDEKKISAI
-664 TNPQQKNYTW
+664 NPQQKDYFW
-674 GKGELVN
+674 GNGELVT

-687 KDATGVVYKPD
+687 KDATGVVYKPE
-698 NFDPNKKYPVIVYFY
+698 NFDPNKKYPMIVYFY

-776 WVNGKKIAI
+776 WVNGSKIAI

-838 TQSRIGKTLWE
+838 TQNRIGKTLWE

-859 LFNMPKVQTPVVIM
+859 LFNMPKVTTPVVIM

-886 IEMFMALKRLEKPV
+886 IEMFMALRRLGKPV

-911 LLKRA
+911 LIKRA

-957 DYNEP
+957 DLE
-962 TK
+962 K

>member
-7 TKNLKNYATQLLT
+7 TKILKNYATQLMT
-20 NKAIYAAAIAML
+20 KKAMYAAAIALL

-52 SIGMKELSNNGA
+52 SIGMKELSNNGS

-83 LKTDKSLNFP
+83 LKTDKNLSFH

-124 KKKENEI
+124 KKKEHEI

-138 LNLSTNKVEKLAN
+138 LNLATNQVEKLPN

-165 AYLLEKEEL
+165 AYLLEKEEAKND
-174 KKEKKEDKA
+174 KKDKS
-183 DSTKTKEKAVKP
+183 DSTKTKDKVAKP
-195 AASKDKKNAPLEL
+195 AGKDKKDTPLEL

-263 VEKQLV
+263 VQKQLV
-269 DTIGEFKQFV
+269 DTIGDFKQFA
-279 FDENATKVAFVGTT
+279 FDELANKVAFVGTS
-293 DDEKKTSKTYNLYY
+293 DEEKKENKTYYLYY
-307 TAIPN
+307 SATNNP
-312 KQEIKKVEL
+312 QQIKKSEL
-321 TGLKK
+321 LGLKK

-340 NSNLLYLGIAPKL
+340 DGNSLFIGLMPKL

-361 AEDHAKVDVWSYKD
+361 ADDYAKVDVWSYKD

-388 EQKRAYL
+388 EKKRSYL
-395 AVIDLLNPSK
+395 SVIDLSNPAK
-405 VNQLADLDLNRVD
+405 VIQLADLDMNQVEILN
-418 MIAEGNS
+418 EGNS
-425 EFALGV
+425 NFALGT
-431 SDNLYRSS
+431 SDNAYRLSS
-439 MSWDTTGRKDYYIIN
+439 NWDVTGRKDYYIIN

-460 ELLAKALIGNVEISP
+460 ELFAKALTGKVEMSP
-475 NGKFAVYYNGETG
+475 NGKFAVFYNAENG
-488 LWTSYNLFTKETKV
+488 LWSGYNIETKETKV

-516 DSPTVAREYGIAYF
+516 DSPTLAQEYGVAYF
-530 TDNDDTVLIK
+530 TDNDETVLIK
-540 DRYDIWEFDLAGDH
+540 DRYDIWEFDLVGNR

-559 TNGFGRKNNI
+559 TNGFGRKHNI
-569 TFDINKLNEDVKT
+569 TFDINQLNDDIKT
-582 VNRNQSIFLGAFN
+582 LNRDNLVYLGAFN
-595 NANKQSG
+595 NQNKQSG
-602 VYQTIIEKAK
+602 VYQTIISKAK
-612 NPEQVVM
+612 NPEEVVM
-619 SDTWGAQNM
+619 SNTWGAQKM
-628 TKALNSNELIYTK
+628 TKALNANEFIYTK
-641 ESFQNSPDIYVSTN
+641 ESFQNSPDVYVSTN
-655 FKDEKKISS
+655 FKDEKKISAI
-664 TNPQQKNYTW
+664 NPQQKDYLW
-674 GKGELVN
+674 GNGELVT

-687 KDATGVVYKPD
+687 KDATGVVYKPE
-698 NFDPNKKYPVIVYFY
+698 NFDPNKKYPMIVYFY

-776 WVNGKKIAI
+776 WVNGSKIAI

-859 LFNMPKVQTPVVIM
+859 LFNMPKVKTPVVIM

-886 IEMFMALKRLEKPV
+886 IEMFMALRRLGKPV

-911 LLKRA
+911 LIKRA

-944 GVPAIKKGIDWGF
+944 GVSAINKGIDWGF
-957 DYNEP
+957 DLE
-962 TK
+962 K

>member
-7 TKNLKNYATQLLT
+7 TKIFKNYATQLMT
-20 NKAIYAAAIAML
+20 KKAMYAAAIALL

-52 SIGMKELSNNGA
+52 SIGMKELSNNGS

-83 LKTDKSLNFP
+83 LKTDKNFSFH
-93 RGEQSVFTAD
+93 RGEQSVFTSD

-124 KKKENEI
+124 KKKEHEI

-138 LNLSTNKVEKLAN
+138 LNLATNQVEKLPN
-151 IKSFKTPKKGGSFL
+151 IKSFKTPKKGGSLL
-165 AYLLEKEEL
+165 AYLLEKEEAKND
-174 KKEKKEDKA
+174 KKDKS
-183 DSTKTKEKAVKP
+183 DSTKTKDKVAKP
-195 AASKDKKNAPLEL
+195 AGKDKKDTPLEL

-263 VEKQLV
+263 AQKQLV
-269 DTIGEFKQFV
+269 DTIGDFKQFA
-279 FDENATKVAFVGTT
+279 FDELANKVAFVGTS
-293 DDEKKTSKTYNLYY
+293 DEEKKENKTYYLYY
-307 TAIPN
+307 SATNNP
-312 KQEIKKVEL
+312 QQIKKSEL
-321 TGLKK
+321 LGLKK

-340 NSNLLYLGIAPKL
+340 DGNSLFIGLMPKL

-361 AEDHAKVDVWSYKD
+361 ADDYAKVDVWSYKD

-388 EQKRAYL
+388 EKKRSYL
-395 AVIDLLNPSK
+395 SVIDLSNPVK
-405 VNQLADLDLNRVD
+405 VTQLADLDMNQVEILN
-418 MIAEGNS
+418 EGNS
-425 EFALGV
+425 NFALGT
-431 SDNLYRSS
+431 SDNAYRLSS
-439 MSWDTTGRKDYYIIN
+439 NWDVTGRKDYYIIN

-460 ELLAKALIGNVEISP
+460 ELFAKALAGRVEMSP
-475 NGKFAVYYNGETG
+475 NGKFAVFYNAENG
-488 LWTSYNLFTKETKV
+488 LWSSYNIETKETKV

-516 DSPTVAREYGIAYF
+516 DSPTLAQEYGVAYF
-530 TDNDDTVLIK
+530 TDNDETVLIK
-540 DRYDIWEFDLAGDH
+540 DRYDIWEFDLVGNR

-559 TNGFGRKNNI
+559 TNGFGRKHNI
-569 TFDINKLNEDVKT
+569 TFEINQLNDDIKTLNRDNLVY
-582 VNRNQSIFLGAFN
+582 LGAFN
-595 NANKQSG
+595 NQNKQSG
-602 VYQTIIEKAK
+602 VYQTIISKAK
-612 NPEQVVM
+612 NPEEVVM
-619 SDTWGAQNM
+619 SNTWGAQKM
-628 TKALNSNELIYTK
+628 TKALNANEFIYTK
-641 ESFQNSPDIYVSTN
+641 ESFQNSPDVYVSTN
-655 FKDEKKISS
+655 FKDEKKISAI
-664 TNPQQKNYTW
+664 NPQQKDYLW
-674 GKGELVN
+674 GNGELVT

-687 KDATGVVYKPD
+687 KDATGVVYKPE
-698 NFDPNKKYPVIVYFY
+698 NFDPNKKYPMIVYFY

-776 WVNGKKIAI
+776 WVNGRKIAI

-859 LFNMPKVQTPVVIM
+859 LFNMPKVTTPVVIM

-886 IEMFMALKRLEKPV
+886 IEMFMALRRLGKPV

-911 LLKRA
+911 LIKRA

-957 DYNEP
+957 DLE
-962 TK
+962 K

>member
-1 MKSKLS
+1 M
-7 TKNLKNYATQLLT
+7 TK
-20 NKAIYAAAIAML
+20 KAMYAAAIALL

-52 SIGMKELSNNGA
+52 SIGMKELSNNGS

-83 LKTDKSLNFP
+83 LKTDKNLSFH

-124 KKKENEI
+124 KKKEHEI

-138 LNLSTNKVEKLAN
+138 LNLATNQVEKLPN

-165 AYLLEKEEL
+165 AYLLEKEEAKND
-174 KKEKKEDKA
+174 KKDKS
-183 DSTKTKEKAVKP
+183 DSTKTKDKPSKP
-195 AASKDKKNAPLEL
+195 AGKDKKDTPLEL

-263 VEKQLV
+263 VQKQLV
-269 DTIGEFKQFV
+269 DTIGDFKQFA
-279 FDENATKVAFVGTT
+279 FDELANKVAFVGTS
-293 DDEKKTSKTYNLYY
+293 DEEKKENKTYYLYY
-307 TAIPN
+307 SATNNP
-312 KQEIKKVEL
+312 QQIKKSEL
-321 TGLKK
+321 LGLKK

-340 NSNLLYLGIAPKL
+340 DGNSLFIGLMPKL

-361 AEDHAKVDVWSYKD
+361 ADDYAKVDVWSYKD

-388 EQKRAYL
+388 EKKRSYL
-395 AVIDLLNPSK
+395 SVIDLSNPVK
-405 VNQLADLDLNRVD
+405 VTQLADLDMNQAEILN
-418 MIAEGNS
+418 EGNS
-425 EFALGV
+425 NFALGT
-431 SDNLYRSS
+431 SDNAYRLSS
-439 MSWDTTGRKDYYIIN
+439 NWDVTGRKDYYIIN

-460 ELLAKALIGNVEISP
+460 ELFAKALAGKVEMSP
-475 NGKFAVYYNGETG
+475 NGKFAVFYNAENG
-488 LWTSYNLFTKETKV
+488 LWSSYNIETKETKV

-516 DSPTVAREYGIAYF
+516 DSPTLAQEYGVAYF
-530 TDNDDTVLIK
+530 TDNDETVLIK
-540 DRYDIWEFDLAGDH
+540 DRYDIWEFDLAGNR

-559 TNGFGRKNNI
+559 TNGFGRKHNI
-569 TFDINKLNEDVKT
+569 TFDINQLNDDIKT
-582 VNRNQSIFLGAFN
+582 LNRDNLVYLGAFN
-595 NANKQSG
+595 NQNKQSG
-602 VYQTIIEKAK
+602 VYQTIISKAK
-612 NPEQVVM
+612 NPEEVVM
-619 SDTWGAQNM
+619 SNTWGAQKM
-628 TKALNSNELIYTK
+628 TKALNANEFIYTK
-641 ESFQNSPDIYVSTN
+641 ESFRNSPDVYVSTN
-655 FKDEKKISS
+655 FKDEKKISAI
-664 TNPQQKNYTW
+664 NPQQKDYLW
-674 GKGELVN
+674 GNGELVT

-687 KDATGVVYKPD
+687 KDATGVVYKPE
-698 NFDPNKKYPVIVYFY
+698 NFDPNKKYPMIVYFY

-776 WVNGKKIAI
+776 WVNGSKIAI

-859 LFNMPKVQTPVVIM
+859 LFNMPKVTTPVVIM

-886 IEMFMALKRLEKPV
+886 IEMFMALRRLQKPV

-911 LLKRA
+911 LIKRA

-944 GVPAIKKGIDWGF
+944 GVPAISKGVDWGF
-957 DYNEP
+957 DLE
-962 TK
+962 K

>member
-7 TKNLKNYATQLLT
+7 TKILKNYATQLMT
-20 NKAIYAAAIAML
+20 KKAMYAAAIALL

-52 SIGMKELSNNGA
+52 SIGMKELSNNGS

-83 LKTDKSLNFP
+83 LKTDKNLSFH

-124 KKKENEI
+124 KKKEHEI

-138 LNLSTNKVEKLAN
+138 LNLATNQVEKLPN

-165 AYLLEKEEL
+165 AYLLEKEEAKND
-174 KKEKKEDKA
+174 KKDKS
-183 DSTKTKEKAVKP
+183 DSTKTKDKPSKP
-195 AASKDKKNAPLEL
+195 AGKDKKDTPLEL

-263 VEKQLV
+263 VQKQLV
-269 DTIGEFKQFV
+269 DTIGDFKQFA
-279 FDENATKVAFVGTT
+279 FDELANKVAFVGTS
-293 DDEKKTSKTYNLYY
+293 DDEKKENKTYYLYY
-307 TAIPN
+307 SATNNP
-312 KQEIKKVEL
+312 QQIKKSEL
-321 TGLKK
+321 LGLKK

-340 NSNLLYLGIAPKL
+340 DGNSLFIGLMPKL

-361 AEDHAKVDVWSYKD
+361 ADDYAKVDVWSYKD

-388 EQKRAYL
+388 EKKRSYL
-395 AVIDLLNPSK
+395 SVIDLSNPVK
-405 VNQLADLDLNRVD
+405 VTQLADLDMNQAEILN
-418 MIAEGNS
+418 EGNS
-425 EFALGV
+425 NFALGT
-431 SDNLYRSS
+431 SDNAYRLSS
-439 MSWDTTGRKDYYIIN
+439 NWDVTGRKDYYIIN

-460 ELLAKALIGNVEISP
+460 ELFAKALAGKVEMSP
-475 NGKFAVYYNGETG
+475 NGKFAVFYNAENG
-488 LWTSYNLFTKETKV
+488 LWSSYNIETKETKV

-516 DSPTVAREYGIAYF
+516 DSPTLAQEYGVAYF
-530 TDNDDTVLIK
+530 TDNDETVLIK
-540 DRYDIWEFDLAGDH
+540 DRYDIWEFDLAGNR

-559 TNGFGRKNNI
+559 TNGFGRKHNI
-569 TFDINKLNEDVKT
+569 TFDINQLNDDIKT
-582 VNRNQSIFLGAFN
+582 LNRDNLVYLGAFN
-595 NANKQSG
+595 NQNKQSG
-602 VYQTIIEKAK
+602 VYQTIISKAK
-612 NPEQVVM
+612 NPEEVVM
-619 SDTWGAQNM
+619 SNTWGAQKM
-628 TKALNSNELIYTK
+628 TKALNANEFIYTK
-641 ESFQNSPDIYVSTN
+641 ESFRNSPDVYVSTN
-655 FKDEKKISS
+655 FKDEKKISAI
-664 TNPQQKNYTW
+664 NPQQKDYLW
-674 GKGELVN
+674 GNGELVT

-687 KDATGVVYKPD
+687 KDATGVVYKPE
-698 NFDPNKKYPVIVYFY
+698 NFDPNKKYPMIVYFY

-776 WVNGKKIAI
+776 WVNGSKIAI

-849 APELYIENSP
+849 AQELYIENSP
-859 LFNMPKVQTPVVIM
+859 LFNMPKVTTPVVIM

-886 IEMFMALKRLEKPV
+886 IEMFMALRRLGKPV

-911 LLKRA
+911 LIKRA

-944 GVPAIKKGIDWGF
+944 GVSAINKGIDWGF
-957 DYNEP
+957 DLE
-962 TK
+962 K

>member
-7 TKNLKNYATQLLT
+7 TKIFKNYATQLMT
-20 NKAIYAAAIAML
+20 KKAMYAAAIALL

-52 SIGMKELSNNGA
+52 SIGMKELSNNGS

-83 LKTDKSLNFP
+83 LKTDKNLSFH

-124 KKKENEI
+124 KKKEHEI

-138 LNLSTNKVEKLAN
+138 LNLATNQVEKLPN

-165 AYLLEKEEL
+165 AYLLEKEESKND
-174 KKEKKEDKA
+174 KKDKS
-183 DSTKTKEKAVKP
+183 DSTKTKDKASKP
-195 AASKDKKNAPLEL
+195 AGKDKKDTPLEL

-221 KNVMNYEFSENGKQL
+221 KNVMNYEFSDNGKQL

-263 VEKQLV
+263 AQKQLV
-269 DTIGEFKQFV
+269 DTIGDFKQFA
-279 FDENATKVAFVGTT
+279 FDELANKVAFVGTS
-293 DDEKKTSKTYNLYY
+293 DDEKKENKTYYLYY
-307 TAIPN
+307 TATN
-312 KQEIKKVEL
+312 NSQQIKKSEL
-321 TGLKK
+321 LGLKK

-340 NSNLLYLGIAPKL
+340 DGNSLFIGLMPKL

-361 AEDHAKVDVWSYKD
+361 ADDHAKVDVWSYKD

-388 EQKRAYL
+388 EKKRSYL
-395 AVIDLLNPSK
+395 SVIDLSNPVK
-405 VNQLADLDLNRVD
+405 VTQLADLDMNQVEILN
-418 MIAEGNS
+418 EGNS
-425 EFALGV
+425 NFALGT
-431 SDNLYRSS
+431 SDNAYRLSLN
-439 MSWDTTGRKDYYIIN
+439 WDVTGRKDYYIIN
-454 TKTGQR
+454 TKTGER
-460 ELLAKALIGNVEISP
+460 ELFAKALAGKVEMSP
-475 NGKFAVYYNGETG
+475 NGKFAVFYNAENG
-488 LWTSYNLFTKETKV
+488 LWSSYIIETKETKV

-516 DSPTVAREYGIAYF
+516 DSPTLAQEYGVAYF
-530 TDNDDTVLIK
+530 TDNDETVLIK
-540 DRYDIWEFDLAGDH
+540 DRYDIWEFDLVGNR

-559 TNGFGRKNNI
+559 TNGFGRKHNI
-569 TFDINKLNEDVKT
+569 TFDINQLNDDIKT
-582 VNRNQSIFLGAFN
+582 INRDNLVYLGAFN
-595 NANKQSG
+595 NQNKQSG
-602 VYQTIIEKAK
+602 IYQTIISKAK
-612 NPEQVVM
+612 NPEEVVM
-619 SDTWGAQNM
+619 SNTWGTQKM
-628 TKALNSNELIYTK
+628 TKALNANEFIYTK
-641 ESFQNSPDIYVSTN
+641 ESFRNSPDVYVSTN
-655 FKDEKKISS
+655 FKDEKKISAI
-664 TNPQQKNYTW
+664 NPQQKDYFW
-674 GKGELVN
+674 GNGELVT

-687 KDATGVVYKPD
+687 KDATGVVYKPE
-698 NFDPNKKYPVIVYFY
+698 NFDPNKKYPMIVYFY

-776 WVNGKKIAI
+776 WVNGSKIAI

-859 LFNMPKVQTPVVIM
+859 LFNMPKVTTPVVIM

-886 IEMFMALKRLEKPV
+886 IEMFMALRRLGKPV

-911 LLKRA
+911 LIKRA

-957 DYNEP
+957 DLE
-962 TK
+962 K

>member
-7 TKNLKNYATQLLT
+7 TKILKNYATQLMT
-20 NKAIYAAAIAML
+20 KKAMYAAAIALL

-52 SIGMKELSNNGA
+52 SIGMKELSNNGS

-76 NTLNFFG
+76 NTLTFFG
-83 LKTDKSLNFP
+83 LKTDKNLSFH

-124 KKKENEI
+124 KKKEYEI

-138 LNLSTNKVEKLAN
+138 LNLATNQVEKLPN

-165 AYLLEKEEL
+165 AYLLEKEEAKND
-174 KKEKKEDKA
+174 KKDKS
-183 DSTKTKEKAVKP
+183 DSTKTKDKVAKP
-195 AASKDKKNAPLEL
+195 AGKDKKDTPLEL

-263 VEKQLV
+263 VQKQLV
-269 DTIGEFKQFV
+269 DTIGDFKQFA
-279 FDENATKVAFVGTT
+279 FDELANKVAFVGTS
-293 DDEKKTSKTYNLYY
+293 DEEKKENKTYYLYY
-307 TAIPN
+307 SATNNP
-312 KQEIKKVEL
+312 QQIKKSEL
-321 TGLKK
+321 LGLKK

-340 NSNLLYLGIAPKL
+340 DGNSLFIGLMPKL

-361 AEDHAKVDVWSYKD
+361 ADDYAKVDVWSYKD

-388 EQKRAYL
+388 EKKRSYL
-395 AVIDLLNPSK
+395 SVIDLSNPVK
-405 VNQLADLDLNRVD
+405 VTQLADLDMNQVEILN
-418 MIAEGNS
+418 EGNS
-425 EFALGV
+425 NFALGT
-431 SDNLYRSS
+431 SDNAYRLSS
-439 MSWDTTGRKDYYIIN
+439 NWDVTGRKDYYIIN

-460 ELLAKALIGNVEISP
+460 ELFAKALTGKVEMSP
-475 NGKFAVYYNGETG
+475 NGKFAVFYNAENG
-488 LWTSYNLFTKETKV
+488 LWSGYNIETKETKV

-516 DSPTVAREYGIAYF
+516 DSPTLAQEYGVAYF
-530 TDNDDTVLIK
+530 TDNDETVLIK
-540 DRYDIWEFDLAGDH
+540 DRYDIWEFDLAGNR

-559 TNGFGRKNNI
+559 TNGFGRKHNI
-569 TFDINKLNEDVKT
+569 TFDINQLNDDIKT
-582 VNRNQSIFLGAFN
+582 LNRDNLVYLGAFN
-595 NANKQSG
+595 NQNKQSG
-602 VYQTIIEKAK
+602 VYQTIISKAK
-612 NPEQVVM
+612 NPEEVVM
-619 SDTWGAQNM
+619 SNTWGAQKM
-628 TKALNSNELIYTK
+628 TKALNANEFIYTK
-641 ESFQNSPDIYVSTN
+641 ESFRNSPDVYVSTN
-655 FKDEKKISS
+655 FKDEKKISAI
-664 TNPQQKNYTW
+664 NPQQKDYLW
-674 GKGELVN
+674 GNGELVT

-687 KDATGVVYKPD
+687 KDATGVVYKPE
-698 NFDPNKKYPVIVYFY
+698 NFDPNKKYPMIVYFY

-776 WVNGKKIAI
+776 WVNGSKIAI

-859 LFNMPKVQTPVVIM
+859 LFNMPKVTTPVVIM

-886 IEMFMALKRLEKPV
+886 IEMFMALRRLGKPV

-911 LLKRA
+911 LIKRA

-944 GVPAIKKGIDWGF
+944 GVSAINKGIDWGF
-957 DYNEP
+957 DLE
-962 TK
+962 K

>member
-7 TKNLKNYATQLLT
+7 TKILKNYATQLMT
-20 NKAIYAAAIAML
+20 KKAMYAAAIALL

-52 SIGMKELSNNGA
+52 SIGMKELSNNGS

-83 LKTDKSLNFP
+83 LKTDKNLSFH

-124 KKKENEI
+124 KKKEHEI

-138 LNLSTNKVEKLAN
+138 LNLATNQVEKLPN

-165 AYLLEKEEL
+165 AYLLEKEETKND
-174 KKEKKEDKA
+174 KKDKS
-183 DSTKTKEKAVKP
+183 DSTKTKDKPSKP
-195 AASKDKKNAPLEL
+195 AGKDKKDTPLEL

-263 VEKQLV
+263 VQKQLV
-269 DTIGEFKQFV
+269 DTIGDFKQFA
-279 FDENATKVAFVGTT
+279 FDELANKVAFVGTS
-293 DDEKKTSKTYNLYY
+293 DEEKKENKTYYLYY
-307 TAIPN
+307 STTNNPQQIR
-312 KQEIKKVEL
+312 ISEL
-321 TGLKK
+321 LGLKK

-340 NSNLLYLGIAPKL
+340 DGNSLFIGLMPKL

-361 AEDHAKVDVWSYKD
+361 ADDYAKVDVWSYKD

-388 EQKRAYL
+388 EKKRSYL
-395 AVIDLLNPSK
+395 SVIDLSNPVK
-405 VNQLADLDLNRVD
+405 VTQLADLDMNQVEILN
-418 MIAEGNS
+418 EGNS
-425 EFALGV
+425 NFALGT
-431 SDNLYRSS
+431 SDNAYRLSLN
-439 MSWDTTGRKDYYIIN
+439 WDVTGRKDYYIIN
-454 TKTGQR
+454 TKTGER
-460 ELLAKALIGNVEISP
+460 ELFAKALAGKVEMSP
-475 NGKFAVYYNGETG
+475 NGKFAVFYNAENG
-488 LWTSYNLFTKETKV
+488 LWSSYNIETKETKV

-516 DSPTVAREYGIAYF
+516 DSPTLAQEYGVAYF
-530 TDNDDTVLIK
+530 TDNDETVLIK
-540 DRYDIWEFDLAGDH
+540 DRYDIWEFDLVGKR

-559 TNGFGRKNNI
+559 TNGFGRKHNI
-569 TFDINKLNEDVKT
+569 TFDINQLNDDIKT
-582 VNRNQSIFLGAFN
+582 INRDNLVYLGAFN
-595 NANKQSG
+595 NQNKQSG
-602 VYQTIIEKAK
+602 VYQTIISKAK
-612 NPEQVVM
+612 NPEEVVM
-619 SDTWGAQNM
+619 SNTWGTQKM
-628 TKALNSNELIYTK
+628 TKALNANEFIYTK
-641 ESFQNSPDIYVSTN
+641 ESFRNSPDVYVSTN
-655 FKDEKKISS
+655 FKDEKKISAI
-664 TNPQQKNYTW
+664 NPQQKDYLW
-674 GKGELVN
+674 GNGELVT

-687 KDATGVVYKPD
+687 KDATGVVYKPE
-698 NFDPNKKYPVIVYFY
+698 NFDPNKKYPMIVYFY

-776 WVNGKKIAI
+776 WVNGSKIAI

-859 LFNMPKVQTPVVIM
+859 LFNMPKVTTPVVIM

-886 IEMFMALKRLEKPV
+886 IEMFMALRRLGKPV

-911 LLKRA
+911 LIKRA

-944 GVPAIKKGIDWGF
+944 GVPAINKGIDWGF
-957 DYNEP
+957 DLE
-962 TK
+962 K

>member
-7 TKNLKNYATQLLT
+7 TKILKNYATQFLT
-20 NKAIYAAAIAML
+20 KKAICAAAITLLSM
-32 ATNVD
+32 NVD

-52 SIGMKELSNNGA
+52 SIGMKELSNNGS

-83 LKTDKSLNFP
+83 LKTDKNLSFH

-124 KKKENEI
+124 KKKEHEI

-138 LNLSTNKVEKLAN
+138 LNLATNQVEKLSN
-151 IKSFKTPKKGGSFL
+151 IKSFKTPKKGGSLL
-165 AYLLEKEEL
+165 AYLLEKEEAKND
-174 KKEKKEDKA
+174 KKDKS
-183 DSTKTKEKAVKP
+183 DSTKTKDKP
-195 AASKDKKNAPLEL
+195 AKPAGKDKKDTPLEL

-263 VEKQLV
+263 VQKQLV
-269 DTIGEFKQFV
+269 DTIGDFKQFA
-279 FDENATKVAFVGTT
+279 FDELANKVAFVGTS
-293 DDEKKTSKTYNLYY
+293 DDEKKENKTYYLYY
-307 TAIPN
+307 SATNNP
-312 KQEIKKVEL
+312 QQIKKSEL
-321 TGLKK
+321 LGLKK

-340 NSNLLYLGIAPKL
+340 DGNSLFIGLMPKL

-361 AEDHAKVDVWSYKD
+361 ADDYAKVDVWSYKD

-388 EQKRAYL
+388 EKKRSYL
-395 AVIDLLNPSK
+395 SVIDLSNPVK
-405 VNQLADLDLNRVD
+405 VTQLADLDMIQVEILN
-418 MIAEGNS
+418 EGNS
-425 EFALGV
+425 NFALGT
-431 SDNLYRSS
+431 SDNAYRLISN
-439 MSWDTTGRKDYYIIN
+439 WDLTGRKDYYIIN

-460 ELLAKALIGNVEISP
+460 ELFVKALAGKVEMSP
-475 NGKFAVYYNGETG
+475 NGKFAVYYNGENG
-488 LWTSYNLFTKETKV
+488 LWSSYNIETKETKV

-516 DSPTVAREYGIAYF
+516 DSPTLAQEYGVAYF
-530 TDNDDTVLIK
+530 TDNDETVLIK
-540 DRYDIWEFDLAGDH
+540 DRYDIWEFDLVGNR

-559 TNGFGRKNNI
+559 TNGFGRKHNI
-569 TFDINKLNEDVKT
+569 TFDINQLNDDIKT
-582 VNRNQSIFLGAFN
+582 LNRDNLVYLGAFN
-595 NANKQSG
+595 NQNKQSG
-602 VYQTIIEKAK
+602 VYQTVISKAK
-612 NPEQVVM
+612 NPEEVVM
-619 SDTWGAQNM
+619 SNTWGTQKM
-628 TKALNSNELIYTK
+628 TKALNANEFIYTK
-641 ESFQNSPDIYVSTN
+641 ESFRNSPDVYVSTN
-655 FKDEKKISS
+655 FKDEKKISAI
-664 TNPQQKNYTW
+664 NPQQKDYLW
-674 GKGELVN
+674 GNGELVT

-687 KDATGVVYKPD
+687 KDATGVVYKPE
-698 NFDPNKKYPVIVYFY
+698 NFDPNKKYPMIVYFY

-776 WVNGKKIAI
+776 WVNGSKIAI

-859 LFNMPKVQTPVVIM
+859 LFNMPKVTTPVVIM

-886 IEMFMALKRLEKPV
+886 IEMFMALRRLGKPV

-911 LLKRA
+911 LIKRA

-957 DYNEP
+957 DLE
-962 TK
+962 K

>member
-1 MKSKLS
+1 M
-7 TKNLKNYATQLLT
+7 TK
-20 NKAIYAAAIAML
+20 KAMYAAAIALL

-52 SIGMKELSNNGA
+52 SIGMKELSNNGS

-83 LKTDKSLNFP
+83 LKTDKNLSFH

-124 KKKENEI
+124 KKKEHEI

-138 LNLSTNKVEKLAN
+138 LNLATNQVEKLPN
-151 IKSFKTPKKGGSFL
+151 IKSFKTSKKGGSLL
-165 AYLLEKEEL
+165 AYLLEKEEAKND
-174 KKEKKEDKA
+174 KKDKS
-183 DSTKTKEKAVKP
+183 DSTKTKDKPSKP
-195 AASKDKKNAPLEL
+195 AGKDKKDAPLEL

-253 GVFLVNTATF
+253 GVFLVNTVTF
-263 VEKQLV
+263 AQKQLV
-269 DTIGEFKQFV
+269 DTIGDFKQFA
-279 FDENATKVAFVGTT
+279 FDELANKVAFVGTS
-293 DDEKKTSKTYNLYY
+293 DEEKKENKTYYLYY
-307 TAIPN
+307 SATNNP
-312 KQEIKKVEL
+312 QQIKKSEL
-321 TGLKK
+321 LGLKK

-340 NSNLLYLGIAPKL
+340 DGNSLFIGLMPKL
-353 AEKDTTLI
+353 AEKDTALI
-361 AEDHAKVDVWSYKD
+361 ADDYAKVDVWSYKD

-388 EQKRAYL
+388 EKKRSYL
-395 AVIDLLNPSK
+395 SVIDLSNPVK
-405 VNQLADLDLNRVD
+405 VTQLADLDMNQVEILN
-418 MIAEGNS
+418 EGDSN
-425 EFALGV
+425 FALGT
-431 SDNLYRSS
+431 SDNAYRLSS
-439 MSWDTTGRKDYYIIN
+439 NWDVTGRKDYYIIN

-460 ELLAKALIGNVEISP
+460 ELFAKALAGKVEMSP
-475 NGKFAVYYNGETG
+475 NGKFAVFYNAENG
-488 LWTSYNLFTKETKV
+488 LWSSYNIETKETKV

-516 DSPTVAREYGIAYF
+516 DSPTLAQEYGVAYF
-530 TDNDDTVLIK
+530 TDNDETVLIK
-540 DRYDIWEFDLAGDH
+540 DRYDIWEFDLVGNR

-559 TNGFGRKNNI
+559 TNGFGRKHNI
-569 TFDINKLNEDVKT
+569 TFDINQLNDDIKT
-582 VNRNQSIFLGAFN
+582 LNRDNLVYLGAFN
-595 NANKQSG
+595 NQNKQSG
-602 VYQTIIEKAK
+602 VYQTIISKAK
-612 NPEQVVM
+612 NPEEVVM
-619 SDTWGAQNM
+619 SNTWGAQKM
-628 TKALNSNELIYTK
+628 TKALNANEFIYTK
-641 ESFQNSPDIYVSTN
+641 ESFRNSPDVYVSTN
-655 FKDEKKISS
+655 FKDEKKISAI
-664 TNPQQKNYTW
+664 NPQQKDYLW
-674 GKGELVN
+674 GNGELVT

-687 KDATGVVYKPD
+687 KDATGVVYKPE
-698 NFDPNKKYPVIVYFY
+698 NFDPNKKYPMIVYFY

-776 WVNGKKIAI
+776 WVNGSKIAI

-859 LFNMPKVQTPVVIM
+859 LFNMPKVTTPVVIM

-886 IEMFMALKRLEKPV
+886 IEMFMALRRLQKPV

-944 GVPAIKKGIDWGF
+944 GVPAISKGVDWGL
-957 DYNEP
+957 DLE
-962 TK
+962 K